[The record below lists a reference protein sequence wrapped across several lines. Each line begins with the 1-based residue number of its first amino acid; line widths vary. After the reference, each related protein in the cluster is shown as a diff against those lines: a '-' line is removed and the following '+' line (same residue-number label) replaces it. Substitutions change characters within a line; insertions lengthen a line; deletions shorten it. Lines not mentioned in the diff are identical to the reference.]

1 MRTMESKTSG
11 ADRPGRI
18 RYGHPSMSAA
28 ERAKIFMPFDALP
41 EYRGLL
47 KKKEEE
53 IRDRQKRGLI

>member
-1 MRTMESKTSG
+1 MGSKTSG

-47 KKKEEE
+47 KKKEED

>member
-1 MRTMESKTSG
+1 MGSKTSG

-47 KKKEEE
+47 RKKEEE
-53 IRDRQKRGLI
+53 LRDRQKRGLI

>member
-1 MRTMESKTSG
+1 MGSKTSG

-28 ERAKIFMPFDALP
+28 ERAKIFMPFDALT

>member
-1 MRTMESKTSG
+1 MGSKTSS

>member
-1 MRTMESKTSG
+1 MGSKTSG

-47 KKKEEE
+47 KKQEEE

>member
-1 MRTMESKTSG
+1 MGSKTSG

-41 EYRGLL
+41 EYLGLL